1 MYIITR
7 NSVNTIMIGEFLMN
21 NNVGRQS
28 NRKKNNKITTR
39 MGMIIVI
46 GCLALLAVVVIY
58 KAQDLK
64 SQKQNLQVQAAELQN
79 QLEEAKQDYKKLEE
93 REKYMKTDEYVE
105 DVARSQ
111 LGLVYPDEIVVKPE
125 EN

>member
-7 NSVNTIMIGEFLMN
+7 NNVNTIMIGEFLMS

-28 NRKKNNKITTR
+28 KKKKNTKITTR

-64 SQKQNLQVQAAELQN
+64 SQKQNLQVQAAELQD

>member
-28 NRKKNNKITTR
+28 NKKKNNKITTR

-58 KAQDLK
+58 KAQDLN